1 MNRKAKKLI
10 ARLFCFVL
18 PPNMAAPALAQNIKE
33 DGIPQEVISRLDSKS
48 AIKEAGSTRFIKL
61 LAIILLLSLVALHLY
76 NSLPYMPP
84 LLRHSLVTGL
94 ETRLM
99 MDCPVKSV
107 STFYRRDQCVQ
118 VQVELWYGGEEA
130 VLDIFATAREFLLEN
145 DAAGQWEALASPYA
159 SLELNV
165 SGPGGLLD
173 FSHYSLT
180 SGYYWENYN
189 SAKSSY
195 TYNGFS
201 GWTGVRHA
209 NGRETPICLD
219 GPE

>member
-1 MNRKAKKLI
+1 MKFL
-10 ARLFCFVL
+10 
-18 PPNMAAPALAQNIKE
+18 
-33 DGIPQEVISRLDSKS
+33 
-48 AIKEAGSTRFIKL
+48 KL
-61 LAIILLLSLVALHLY
+61 LFISLALGFAALHLY
-76 NSLPYMPP
+76 NSLPYMPS
-84 LLRHSLVTGL
+84 LLRHPLVTGL

-118 VQVELWYGGEEA
+118 VQVELWYGGEKA
-130 VLDIFATAREFLLEN
+130 VLDAFAAAREFLLEN

-173 FSHYSLT
+173 FSHYTFT

-189 SAKSSY
+189 SARSSY

-201 GWTGVRHA
+201 GWTGVRRA
-209 NGRETPICLD
+209 NGRETPVPL
-219 GPE
+219 EKLEQ